1 MTKFNSKYLKP
12 FKNVYVIILL
22 GFAIWM
28 LFFDAHS
35 LLFHHELNSEIKELE
50 YQKEHYKKEM
60 AKDNKA
66 IKELSTEEGVE
77 RIARE
82 TYYMKKPNEDIFI
95 IEYED
100 SIAKQ
105 KQDD

>member
-1 MTKFNSKYLKP
+1 MTKSKRRYLKP
-12 FKNVYVIILL
+12 LKNIYVLSLI

-28 LFFDAHS
+28 IFFDAHS
-35 LLFHHELNSEIKELE
+35 WLLHRDLNSDIEDLEKEKE
-50 YQKEHYKKEM
+50 YYRNEM
-60 AKDNKA
+60 KKDNKA

-77 RIARE
+77 KMARE
-82 TYYMKKPNEDIFI
+82 TYYMKKPDEEIYI

-105 KQDD
+105 KKDE